1 MLPAFLQGELLI
13 EDHLEPRKEQS
24 HGPYDRWKVGQR
36 CDHSERRARSF
47 YPRGLQV
54 SPLDH
59 AGWQTGT
66 FWRGRIRGGS
76 ESLSSI
82 CVAVLS
88 VGTSN
93 DHHAQVEAPGR
104 DRLHVRRRSTE
115 NRRLGLL
122 GGHRWLD
129 RKSTRLNSS
138 HRCISYAVFCLKK
151 KKKKQNKKKHKKN
164 KKEKQQH
171 KRRQNQTKN
180 NINILYRQ
188 KVSTLPSHTPHYYK
202 THIHNITA
210 P

>member
-1 MLPAFLQGELLI
+1 MLQAFLLAELLI

-82 CVAVLS
+82 RVAVLS

-122 GGHRWLD
+122 GGHRWFRAMRGRRVSPFSSLRRD
-129 RKSTRLNSS
+129 GSEIHRQGHGADFVGPKASTNREQRIIGNYS
-138 HRCISYAVFCLKK
+138 HAQFRIQLI
-151 KKKKQNKKKHKKN
+151 H
-164 KKEKQQH
+164 
-171 KRRQNQTKN
+171 RRQ
-180 NINILYRQ
+180 LRF
-188 KVSTLPSHTPHYYK
+188 LP
-202 THIHNITA
+202 
-210 P
+210 